1 MPIPTLLKKSKG
13 KKGHRKMIFLF
24 QVNMPHRKAC
34 HTKRSVF
41 LVDKN
46 KIFQM
51 VSLGKKTPLER
62 ASLEMFHV
70 EKF

>member
-13 KKGHRKMIFLF
+13 KKGHRKMI
-24 QVNMPHRKAC
+24 C

-51 VSLGKKTPLER
+51 VSLEKKNPLER